1 MQLTGLLDLL
11 RNQPIYREL
20 LAQLHRAQA
29 LGDLGVLRSAR
40 PYLLAALARD
50 WPGPVLYITAR
61 IDRAYNVSEQLP
73 VWLGERPI
81 YRFAEPAP
89 HFYERAPWGDS
100 ATRGRIST
108 LAALAFDEV
117 QSAEYR
123 VQSGKQAAA
132 DGMNP
137 VPTSPSSS
145 AELSAISYQPSAP
158 IIITSAR
165 ALMQRT
171 LPVQRFRKATL
182 TLEPGQRQV
191 LDQLLARWVA
201 MGYEPASIVL
211 EPGSFSRRG
220 GVLDIFPVDA
230 DQPIRIDFFDD
241 EIDTIRAFDPA
252 SQRSAGRLER
262 VRIPP
267 AREALPDQTPPVG
280 AHLRGWFASLPTA
293 ESDVV
298 SPAGDAEPLA
308 NGTAFPY
315 LEHYLPYLYP
325 QPVSLLDYAPEGA
338 LVVIEDWV
346 ELRDTIAGIE
356 EAAIQT
362 RAERLKSGLLAPDHP
377 LPYLTWDALAEELDS
392 RGALHLGYSGAHQ
405 HGDEAGTLQGLF
417 SPEDRYAGQ
426 LRELVNQM
434 RQGSKSGDRVIVVT
448 AQTARVADVWME
460 HESFLPLAREV
471 PEPPPPHQVWLLEGG
486 LAEGWHLKLPDG
498 DLRLVSDAEI
508 FGWQRPEPRRRKV
521 QRKARLPE
529 SNYADLNE
537 GDYVVHV
544 DYGVGRFAGMRRR
557 TLEGN
562 EREYLVIEYA
572 GTDVVFVPIHQADR
586 ITRYVGPDDSPPTLN
601 KLGRAD
607 WSKITA
613 SARKAVEEEATELLE
628 LYARRLATPG
638 HACAPDTAWQHELE
652 AAFPYVETED
662 QLRAIREVKV
672 DMERPVPMDRLICG
686 EVGYGKTEVA
696 LRAAFKAV
704 MGGMQVAVLVPTT
717 VLAQQ
722 HYETF
727 RNRLMGFPVKVE
739 MLSRFRSKEE
749 QRAALPLIAAGEI
762 DILVG
767 THRLLS
773 DDISFKNLG
782 LVIIDEEQRFGV
794 THKEHLKSLRTQVDV
809 LTLTATPIP
818 RTLYMSLTGARDI
831 SMIQT
836 PPEERLPV
844 ITHVGSYDD
853 GLVRQAVI
861 RELERGGQVFYV
873 HNRIESMDAIREKLY
888 TIVPEAKVV
897 SGHGQ
902 MDERLLESVMV
913 AFGRGEYDLLL
924 ATAIIENG
932 IDIPNANTLI
942 IDRADLFGL
951 SQLYQLRG
959 RVGRS
964 AAQAYAYFFHPS
976 HNRLT
981 DEARVRLDSMA
992 EYTDLGAGYQ
1002 IALRDLELR
1011 GAGGILSTRQSG
1023 HVAAIGLNL
1032 YTRMLQESVAQ
1043 MKRQMDG
1050 GPTEPESAAGTP
1062 NGASATTPQPT
1073 TGAASITIDLPLAAY
1088 LPNDYIPEVGLR
1100 LQLYRRIGDLHS
1112 AEGVAAMGEELRDR
1126 FGPLPPAVEGLL
1138 YQIEVKLLAGAAG
1151 ATAVLNLNR
1160 VVNIKLPYL
1169 PEIDREALERDLRRR
1184 NDTIRVSRTAVLL
1197 PIQPEDWRAQLL
1209 GLLRALGREVVAEG
1223 RGV

>member
-11 RNQPIYREL
+11 QNQPVYREL

-50 WPGPVLYITAR
+50 WPGPVVYITAR

-89 HFYERAPWGDS
+89 HFYERAPWGET

-108 LAALAFDEV
+108 LAALAFDEGLPV
-117 QSAEYR
+117 QSENTGQRA
-123 VQSGKQAAA
+123 GA
-132 DGMNP
+132 DANNR
-137 VPTSPSSS
+137 VPTDYP
-145 AELSAISYQPSAP
+145 L
-158 IIITSAR
+158 IIASAR
-165 ALMQRT
+165 AIMQRT
-171 LPVQRFRKATL
+171 LPVQGFRKATL
-182 TLEPGQRQV
+182 TLAAGQRHV

-252 SQRSAGRLER
+252 SQRSAGKLER

-280 AHLRGWFASLPTA
+280 AHLRKWFESLPTA

-308 NGTAFPY
+308 NGSAFPY

-338 LVVIEDWV
+338 LVVIEDWT

-377 LPYLTWDALAEELDS
+377 LPYITWDALAEELDS
-392 RGALHLGYSGAHQ
+392 RGALHLGYGRSQHHGEGSGMLHA
-405 HGDEAGTLQGLF
+405 LF

-434 RQGSKSGDRVIVVT
+434 RQRSKSGDRVIVVT
-448 AQTARVADVWME
+448 AQTARVADVWKE
-460 HESFLPLAREV
+460 HESFLPLARDV
-471 PEPPPPHQVWLLEGG
+471 QQPPPPHQVWLLEGG

-607 WSKITA
+607 WAKITA
-613 SARKAVEEEATELLE
+613 SAKRAVEEEATELLE

-662 QLRAIREVKV
+662 QLRAIREVKA
-672 DMERPVPMDRLICG
+672 DMERPMPMDRLICG

-727 RNRLMGFPVKVE
+727 RNRLTGFPVKVE

-773 DDISFKNLG
+773 DDITFKNLG

-888 TIVPEAKVV
+888 SIVPEAKVV

-913 AFGRGEYDLLL
+913 AFGRGEYDVLL

-964 AAQAYAYFFHPS
+964 AAQAYAYFFHPA

-981 DEARVRLDSMA
+981 DEARMRLDSMA

-1043 MKRQMDG
+1043 MKRALDG
-1050 GPTEPESAAGTP
+1050 GPVDVGTP
-1062 NGASATTPQPT
+1062 NGTPGASVPEPQVSAT
-1073 TGAASITIDLPLAAY
+1073 AASITIDLPIAAY

-1112 AEGVAAMGEELRDR
+1112 AEGVVAMGEELRDR

-1169 PEIDREALERDLRRR
+1169 PEIDREALERELRRR
-1184 NDTIRVSRTAVLL
+1184 NDAIRVSRTAVLL
-1197 PIQPEDWRAQLL
+1197 PIQPEDWRAQLV
-1209 GLLRALGREVVAEG
+1209 GLLRALGREAVGEG
-1223 RGV
+1223 RGI